1 MRAPPLAAGLAGLA
15 PRYDGLLVDL
25 WGCLHDGVEP
35 HAAAVEALSRFRAG
49 GGRVVLLS
57 NAPRGAAAVARQL
70 RRIGVPDEAWDAII
84 TAGEAVRLAFA
95 ERQPAYA
102 ALGRRFHAIGTA
114 GAAALLNGLSR
125 RPAALDEADFVLCC
139 GIRRPGETLD
149 EVVPEL
155 ARARA
160 RGLPLVCANPDRFVL
175 RGGVR
180 ELCAGTLAAAYA
192 ARGGRV
198 IEEGKPHPAIYRR
211 ALALLEGVA
220 PARVLAI
227 GDGIETDIAGAD
239 RTGLASL
246 WITGGLPAHDWGIA
260 PQAPPPQDRLEQACA
275 AHGVMPAAVMPMLAW

>member
-1 MRAPPLAAGLAGLA
+1 MRAPPLAAGLARLA

-25 WGCLHDGVEP
+25 WGCLHDGVAP

-57 NAPRGAAAVARQL
+57 NAPRGAAAVACQL
-70 RRIGVPDEAWDAII
+70 RRIGVPDEAWDAIM

-95 ERQPAYA
+95 ERQPAFA

-114 GAAALLNGLSR
+114 GAAALLNGLEY
-125 RPAALDEADFVLCC
+125 RPASLDEADFVLCC
-139 GIRRPGETLD
+139 GIRHPGETLA
-149 EVVPEL
+149 EVAPEL

-160 RGLPLVCANPDRFVL
+160 RGLPLVCTNPDRFVL

-198 IEEGKPHPAIYRR
+198 IEEGKPHSAIYRR
-211 ALALLEGVA
+211 ALALLDGVA

-227 GDGIETDIAGAD
+227 GDGIETDIAGAAGA
-239 RTGLASL
+239 GLASL

-260 PQAPPPQDRLEQACA
+260 PQAPPPQDRLEETCA